1 MKQIVTWPYFLRRG
15 HSEDP
20 SKGACAMDAINWLV
34 HGVHGDHPACAS
46 PAISSFV
53 MKGND
58 SMPDDT
64 RQRLLAFLPR
74 IAGSRSE
81 AHEEAR
87 VAIMVIAAQRW
98 AVVAATEAATAKW
111 SAAAAAATKAAAT
124 TEAAK
129 WSAEAAAEA
138 ATAKWSEAVAAAR
151 RAAWAAAAAT
161 EAAAAATAKWSAE
174 AAKWAAEAAAA
185 AKWAAWAAAAEKW
198 AEAAGWAAR
207 AAKWAAWAAAAH
219 SPTEETVVWNDYYA
233 VLDAVLN
240 AGPQGEPWSADAL
253 DTAVH
258 RYAAAG
264 GVGVRSEL
272 V

>member
-98 AVVAATEAATAKW
+98 AVVAAVVAPTV
-111 SAAAAAATKAAAT
+111 
-124 TEAAK
+124 
-129 WSAEAAAEA
+129 
-138 ATAKWSEAVAAAR
+138 VAAVV
-151 RAAWAAAAAT
+151 
-161 EAAAAATAKWSAE
+161 
-174 AAKWAAEAAAA
+174 AAA
-185 AKWAAWAAAAEKW
+185 AKRAKWAEAAEWAAWAAW
-198 AEAAGWAAR
+198 
-207 AAKWAAWAAAAH
+207 AAAH

>member
-87 VAIMVIAAQRW
+87 VAIMVIAAQRGGGGGG
-98 AVVAATEAATAKW
+98 VGAATEAATEAT
-111 SAAAAAATKAAAT
+111 AAAK
-124 TEAAK
+124 
-129 WSAEAAAEA
+129 
-138 ATAKWSEAVAAAR
+138 
-151 RAAWAAAAAT
+151 RAAWAAAAR
-161 EAAAAATAKWSAE
+161 
-174 AAKWAAEAAAA
+174 
-185 AKWAAWAAAAEKW
+185 WAAWAAW
-198 AEAAGWAAR
+198 V
-207 AAKWAAWAAAAH
+207 AAAH

-240 AGPQGEPWSADAL
+240 AGPQGESWSADAL

>member
-53 MKGND
+53 MKGDD

-98 AVVAATEAATAKW
+98 AVVAATEVAATEVAATEVAAVV
-111 SAAAAAATKAAAT
+111 AAAAK
-124 TEAAK
+124 
-129 WSAEAAAEA
+129 
-138 ATAKWSEAVAAAR
+138 
-151 RAAWAAAAAT
+151 RAAWA
-161 EAAAAATAKWSAE
+161 EAAEW
-174 AAKWAAEAAAA
+174 AAKWAA
-185 AKWAAWAAAAEKW
+185 
-198 AEAAGWAAR
+198 R
-207 AAKWAAWAAAAH
+207 AAAAH

-240 AGPQGEPWSADAL
+240 AGPRASRGAPMHWTPRCTGTRQPAASGSAASWCDDAR
-253 DTAVH
+253 AVRANH
-258 RYAAAG
+258 RACGAAAAG
-264 GVGVRSEL
+264 ARPGPGNPDSASEPRGIGQGL
-272 V
+272 